1 MLKNLS
7 VGRRLAIATTIQMAL
22 LLAVAAMALWGL
34 HRSRSALDVIVHET
48 EAAIQEGHA
57 LREHALNLRRYE
69 KDMLLNLGT
78 PAQAEYVEKWRQTAA
93 GFEATLRTLGARELG
108 DAEREL
114 LRGIERDFGAYRDGF
129 LSVAEDLRRGALRTA
144 ADANDTLDA
153 HRDAARRLSDESIVA
168 LVKLQAK
175 KVEAQVQASFAED
188 DRAQSLA
195 LGLVAVAL
203 LAGVALS
210 VALAR
215 SITAPL
221 AVAVEAAD
229 RIARGDLRQDLRADR
244 GDELGR
250 LMEAMATMSEALRR
264 SLGETQAGSNSL
276 ASAASQILAAS
287 RRTVQAAQGQAT
299 AVQETTTSAQELQE
313 TVRVT
318 EGRARDIQD
327 SMGRSV
333 EFSQSIRAQ
342 LTDTAAV
349 LTRVRE
355 EMQAIV
361 SSIQELASR
370 NQQIGEIIESVG
382 DVADQTQLLAV
393 NAGIEAAKAGDVGRG
408 FGVVA
413 AEMKALSDQSKRAA
427 QRIREIVGEVQR
439 ATADTV
445 RVVEMGQGRLQEAL
459 QPVSAIVPRVEEL
472 TVQVEMSGQSLRQI
486 LAIVQQQ
493 VVGIEQINQA
503 MKIVQA
509 GVQEGLVQNQQL
521 ERGAESLNTLG
532 QQMRSMVDAYRV

>member
-1 MLKNLS
+1 
-7 VGRRLAIATTIQMAL
+7 
-22 LLAVAAMALWGL
+22 
-34 HRSRSALDVIVHET
+34 
-48 EAAIQEGHA
+48 
-57 LREHALNLRRYE
+57 
-69 KDMLLNLGT
+69 
-78 PAQAEYVEKWRQTAA
+78 
-93 GFEATLRTLGARELG
+93 
-108 DAEREL
+108 
-114 LRGIERDFGAYRDGF
+114 
-129 LSVAEDLRRGALRTA
+129 
-144 ADANDTLDA
+144 
-153 HRDAARRLSDESIVA
+153 
-168 LVKLQAK
+168 
-175 KVEAQVQASFAED
+175 
-188 DRAQSLA
+188 
-195 LGLVAVAL
+195 
-203 LAGVALS
+203 
-210 VALAR
+210 
-215 SITAPL
+215 
-221 AVAVEAAD
+221 
-229 RIARGDLRQDLRADR
+229 
-244 GDELGR
+244 
-250 LMEAMATMSEALRR
+250 
-264 SLGETQAGSNSL
+264 
-276 ASAASQILAAS
+276 
-287 RRTVQAAQGQAT
+287 VQAAQGQAT
-299 AVQETTTSAQELQE
+299 AIQETTTSAQELQE

-342 LTDTAAV
+342 LSDAAAV
-349 LTRVRE
+349 LSRVRE

-361 SSIQELASR
+361 ASIQELASR

-445 RVVEMGQGRLQEAL
+445 RVVETGQGRLQEAL

-521 ERGAESLNTLG
+521 ERGAESLNGLG
-532 QQMRSMVDAYRV
+532 QQMRAMVDAYRV